1 MLASQAL
8 STGFARRGKS
18 IVASSPERPAFI
30 LRAAWVLPVVRPPI
44 RDGAVWIQGDRIRC
58 VARWDELPHR
68 PSVPVL
74 DLGEALI
81 LPGLINAHC
90 HLDYTDMAG
99 RLPPRR
105 SFTDWIKLITLAKG
119 EWSLEDFRRSWLHGA
134 AMLLRTGTTTVAD
147 VEAVPELLPDCWDR
161 TPLRVFSFLEM
172 TGIRARRDPAEVLA
186 EALYK
191 VGQLRHPRC
200 RAGLSPHAPYST
212 RLELLHRAVAA
223 ARQHGLLLMTHV
235 AESEEEFAMF
245 VHASGPMYDWLRRN
259 DRDMRDCGGVT
270 PVRHLHQ
277 IGYLGPNLLAVHMNY
292 LGRGDATLL
301 ARHDVTVIHC
311 PRSHRY
317 FQHRPFPWRRLLQ
330 AGVRI
335 CVGTDSLATV
345 PKDGKQPLELSLFD
359 ELRELR
365 RTQPWLGPTQLLRM
379 VTLHPARAL
388 GMQGQL
394 GELSPGAFA
403 DLMVIRTEKLRSA
416 RAAYEA
422 IISHRGPVEAV
433 YIGGEPVWPPRS
445 PAPFT
450 PQPGPQP

>member
-1 MLASQAL
+1 MHASQAL
-8 STGFARRGKS
+8 STRFARRGKS
-18 IVASSPERPAFI
+18 TVASSPERPAFI

-44 RDGAVWIQGDRIRC
+44 RDGAVWIQGDRIRA
-58 VARWDELPHR
+58 VGPARDLRPD
-68 PSVPVL
+68 PSVPVR
-74 DLGEALI
+74 DLGDVLI
-81 LPGLINAHC
+81 LPGWVNAHC

-99 RLPPRR
+99 RIPPRR
-105 SFTDWIKLITLAKG
+105 SFTDWIKLITLAKAG
-119 EWSLEDFRRSWLHGA
+119 WSLEDFRRSWLNGA

-147 VEAVPELLPDCWDR
+147 VEAVPELLPDCWNR

-172 TGIRARRDPAEVLA
+172 TGIRARREPAQILA
-186 EALYK
+186 EALDRIE
-191 VGQLRHPRC
+191 QWQHPRC

-212 RLELLHRAVAA
+212 RAELLRQSAEA
-223 ARQHGLLLMTHV
+223 ARQRGLLLTTHV
-235 AESEEEFAMF
+235 AESGEEFAMF

-259 DRDMRDCGGVT
+259 DRDMQDCGGVT
-270 PVRHLHQ
+270 PVQHLHRA
-277 IGYLGPNLLAVHMNY
+277 GYLGPNLLAVHANY
-292 LGRGDATLL
+292 LGRGDAALL
-301 ARHDVTVIHC
+301 ARHKVTVVHC

-317 FQHRPFPWRRLLQ
+317 FQHQPFPWRRLIE

-345 PKDGKQPLELSLFD
+345 PTGRNPPELSLFD
-359 ELRELR
+359 EIHELR
-365 RTQPWLGPTQLLRM
+365 RTQPWLGPVRLLRM
-379 VTLHPARAL
+379 VTLHPAHAL
-388 GMQGQL
+388 GLKGRA

-450 PQPGPQP
+450 PQPGPHP